1 MKKEKLIPREV
12 PATKYQIDREGL
24 IGKEIALY
32 KDGKLVVK
40 DKLIMV
46 SAPEHSPGVVGLYF
60 DEMSTATIDGS
71 GVFTIKYMD
80 KNRTASYRP

>member
-1 MKKEKLIPREV
+1 MKRENLVPREV
-12 PATKYQIDREGL
+12 PATKYQIDKEGL

-46 SAPEHSPGVVGLYF
+46 SAPEHYPGVVDLYF
-60 DEMSTATIDGS
+60 DKIPTATIDRS
-71 GVFTIKYMD
+71 GVFTIKYMAR
-80 KNRTASYRP
+80 NRTAS

>member
-1 MKKEKLIPREV
+1 MKREKLVPREV

-46 SAPEHSPGVVGLYF
+46 SAPRHSPCVVDLYF
-60 DEMSTATIDGS
+60 DKKPTATIDRS
-71 GVFTIKYMD
+71 GVFTIKYMAM
-80 KNRTASYRP
+80 NRTAS

>member
-1 MKKEKLIPREV
+1 MKSENLVPREV
-12 PATKYQIDREGL
+12 PATKYQIDRAGL
-24 IGKEIALY
+24 IGKEITLY

-60 DEMSTATIDGS
+60 DEMPTATIDRS
-71 GVFTIKYMD
+71 GVFTIKYMARS
-80 KNRTASYRP
+80 RTAS

>member
-1 MKKEKLIPREV
+1 MKRENLVPREV

-32 KDGKLVVK
+32 KDGKPVVK

-46 SAPEHSPGVVGLYF
+46 SAPRRSPCVVDLYF
-60 DEMSTATIDGS
+60 DKIPTATIDRS
-71 GVFTIKYMD
+71 GVFTIKYMAR
-80 KNRTASYRP
+80 NRTAS